1 MYNIIWKSKIW
12 FAFSAILIVIS
23 LSSIFYNKISTWSFL
38 NFWLD
43 FTWWT
48 MMEVSFKW
56 DVEKEKI
63 SWFLEEKFHDFYPN
77 IQQTWKEDWWTQFFI
92 KTKALDEKTHTDI
105 KFGLKEEF
113 WEFTESEFRTIW
125 ASVWEK
131 MKENA
136 FIALLIAIVTI
147 IFYIAYAFRNLP
159 AELSSFKFW
168 FTAIVALVHDIII
181 TIWVFSLM
189 WIFTWIE
196 IDALFITALL
206 TVMWF
211 SVHDTI
217 VVFDRI
223 RENTQR
229 RNWTS
234 NFPEIS
240 NNAVNQTIARSINTS
255 VSTLFPLV
263 TLYLFWAESIELF
276 VLALIVWISIWTYS
290 SIFVAASLLVA
301 ISHKWELTERKK
313 IKTSD
318 EF

>member
-1 MYNIIWKSKIW
+1 MYNIVWKSKIW
-12 FAFSAILIVIS
+12 FAFSAILIAIS
-23 LSSIFYNKISTWSFL
+23 LWSISYNKISTWNFL

-48 MMEVSFKW
+48 MMEVAFEW

-63 SWFLEEKFHDFYPN
+63 SWFLGEKFHDFYPS
-77 IQQTWKEDWWTQFFI
+77 IQQTWEKEFFI
-92 KTKALDEKTHTDI
+92 KTKALDEKAHADV
-105 KFGLKEEF
+105 KFGLTEEF
-113 WEFTESEFRTIW
+113 WWFSESEFRTIW

-136 FIALLIAIVTI
+136 FIALLVAIVTI

-159 AELSSFKFW
+159 SELSSFKFW
-168 FTAIVALVHDIII
+168 FTAIVALTHDILI

-229 RNWTS
+229 RSKTS
-234 NFPEIS
+234 NFPEIA
-240 NNAVNQTIARSINTS
+240 NNAVNQTISRSINTS
-255 VSTLFPLV
+255 VSTLFPLIA
-263 TLYLFWAESIELF
+263 LYIFWAESIELF
-276 VLALIVWISIWTYS
+276 VLALIIWISIWTYS
-290 SIFVAASLLVA
+290 SIFVATPLLVSV
-301 ISHKWELTERKK
+301 SHKWELTERKK
-313 IKTSD
+313 VKTSD
-318 EF
+318 DF

>member
-1 MYNIIWKSKIW
+1 MYNIVWKSKIW
-12 FAFSAILIVIS
+12 FAFSAVLILISLWS
-23 LSSIFYNKISTWSFL
+23 LSYNKISTWSLL

-48 MMEVSFKW
+48 MIEATFDW
-56 DVEKEKI
+56 EVEKENLTL
-63 SWFLEEKFHDFYPN
+63 FLEENFNDFYPSV
-77 IQQTWKEDWWTQFFI
+77 QKTWEKDFFI
-92 KTKALDEKTHTDI
+92 KSKALDEETHSLV
-105 KFGLKEEF
+105 KSSLKEEF

-136 FIALLIAIVTI
+136 FIALLIAIITI

-159 AELSSFKFW
+159 KELSSFKFW
-168 FTAIVALVHDIII
+168 FTAIAALVHDIII

-189 WIFTWIE
+189 WIFTWVE

-223 RENTQR
+223 RENTQKR
-229 RNWTS
+229 EKTS
-234 NFPEIS
+234 NFEEIS
-240 NNAVNQTIARSINTS
+240 NNAVNQTISRSINTS
-255 VSTLFPLV
+255 ISTLFPLV
-263 TLYLFWAESIELF
+263 ALYFFWAESIELF

-290 SIFVAASLLVA
+290 SIFVATPLLVSV
-301 ISHKWELTERKK
+301 SHKWELTERKK
-313 IKTSD
+313 VKTYE
-318 EF
+318 EFWE

>member
-12 FAFSAILIVIS
+12 FTFSAILIAIS
-23 LSSIFYNKISTWSFL
+23 LWSVSYNKITTWSFL

-48 MMEVSFKW
+48 MMEVVFDW
-56 DVEKEKI
+56 DVEKDKV
-63 SWFLEEKFHDFYPN
+63 SWYLEENFHDFYPSV
-77 IQQTWKEDWWTQFFI
+77 QQTWKNDFFI
-92 KTKALDEKTHTDI
+92 KTKALDEKTHADL
-105 KFGLKEEF
+105 KFGLTEKF
-113 WEFTESEFRTIW
+113 WKYSENEFRTIW

-131 MKENA
+131 MKSNA
-136 FIALLIAIVTI
+136 FIALLVAVITI
-147 IFYIAYAFRNLP
+147 ILYIAYAFRNLP
-159 AELSSFKFW
+159 TELSSFKFW
-168 FTAIVALVHDIII
+168 ITAIAALAHDIII

-189 WIFTWIE
+189 WIFTWVE

-223 RENTQR
+223 RENTQKR
-229 RNWTS
+229 KWTS
-234 NFPEIS
+234 NFPEIA
-240 NNAVNQTIARSINTS
+240 NNSVNQTLARSINTS
-255 VSTLFPLV
+255 VSTLFPLLA
-263 TLYLFWAESIELF
+263 LYFFWSESIELF
-276 VLALIVWISIWTYS
+276 VLALIVWILVWTYS
-290 SIFVAASLLVA
+290 SIFIATPLLVA

-318 EF
+318 DF

>member
-1 MYNIIWKSKIW
+1 MYNIVWKSKVW
-12 FAFSAILIVIS
+12 FIFSSILIAIS
-23 LSSIFYNKISTWSFL
+23 LGSVSYNKISTWNFL

-48 MMEVSFKW
+48 MIEITFDW
-56 DVEKEKI
+56 NVEKEKV
-63 SWFLEEKFHDFYPN
+63 SWFLEEKFHDFYPK
-77 IQQTWKEDWWTQFFI
+77 IQQVSEKDFFI
-92 KTKALDEKTHTDI
+92 KTKELDEKTYSDI
-105 KFGLKEEF
+105 KTGL
-113 WEFTESEFRTIW
+113 ESEFWKFSETEFMTIW

-131 MKENA
+131 MKSNA
-136 FIALLIAIVTI
+136 FIALIVAIITI
-147 IFYIAYAFRNLP
+147 ILYIAYAFRNLP
-159 AELSSFKFW
+159 TELSSFKFW
-168 FTAIVALVHDIII
+168 FTAILALVHDIII

-189 WIFTWIE
+189 WIFTWVE

-229 RNWTS
+229 RNKTS

-240 NNAVNQTIARSINTS
+240 NNAVNQTISRSINTS
-255 VSTLFPLV
+255 ISTLFPLIA
-263 TLYLFWAESIELF
+263 LYFFWAESIELF
-276 VLALIVWISIWTYS
+276 VLALIVWILIWTYS
-290 SIFVAASLLVA
+290 SIFVATPLLVSL
-301 ISHKWELTERKK
+301 SHKWELTERKK

-318 EF
+318 NF